1 MEILL
6 PEGWPRPSGYS
17 NGISAQGRIVFVAGQ
32 IGWDKDGKIVSD
44 ILEDQVRQ
52 ALMNTVEVLRAGN
65 ADPSHIA
72 RMTWYFV
79 SKEAYLRSRD
89 RIGMAYRTIM
99 GNHYPAMSLIFV
111 DSLLEP
117 GAKVEIE
124 STAVV

>member
-17 NGISAQGRIVFVAGQ
+17 NGISAQGRTIFVAGQ

-44 ILEDQVRQ
+44 LIVDQVRQ

-65 ADPSHIA
+65 AAPEHIA
-72 RMTWYFV
+72 RMTWYFTDK
-79 SKEAYLRSRD
+79 SEYLSALKG
-89 RIGMAYRTIM
+89 IGDAYRSVI
-99 GNHYPAMSLIFV
+99 GNHYPAMSLLFV
-111 DSLLEP
+111 EGLLEP